1 MPILRE
7 TLCHFYVDGRTIL
20 ARWVDTR
27 HPEMLD
33 FPREAHEISGAALW
47 GTLRDRIVDRFL
59 LTFDGPNRVNIVL
72 DIQAR
77 ITWAQRIAWREYFSI
92 SWNEYMDFVEEYC
105 DDLHEEDTIVG
116 KVDWK
121 REGF

>member
-1 MPILRE
+1 M
-7 TLCHFYVDGRTIL
+7 VN
-20 ARWVDTR
+20 
-27 HPEMLD
+27 
-33 FPREAHEISGAALW
+33 FPSEAHEISGAALW
-47 GTLRDRIVDRFL
+47 GVLRDRIVDRFL

-77 ITWAQRIAWREYFSI
+77 TTWAQRIAWREYFSI

-105 DDLHEEDTIVG
+105 DDLHEEYTVVG